1 MAGMRHYL
9 DYNASAPLRPAVREV
24 MLRAFE
30 EAGNPSSVHAEGRR
44 AHALIER
51 AREQVAAL
59 VGARARDVIFT
70 SGGSEANNT
79 VMTPSLRREPSF
91 EMLALHLMGATEHAS
106 VLSGSRF
113 PEEARE
119 TIPVGADGVV
129 DLDSLDGRL
138 RRLAQERAGALA
150 LVSLQAANSETG
162 VIQPLAT
169 VAEVVHRHG
178 GLLHVDA
185 VQAAGKM
192 PVDMAAWGADVIT
205 LSAHKIGGPKG
216 VGAFVTRPG
225 VEVRERLVRGGGQ
238 EGGYRAGTENV
249 AGIAGFGTACAL
261 AREEL
266 ADYAAATRALRDG
279 LEARLRAIEPAVVF
293 FGAAAERLPNTSAF
307 AIDGLKAE
315 TLLMLLDLEG
325 MAVSSGSA
333 CSSGKVR
340 RSHVLTAMGVLPS
353 LAEGALRVSF
363 GWASTEADVESF
375 ATAFHKVVGALIS
388 RRKGL
393 NAA

>member
-24 MLRAFE
+24 ILRAFD
-30 EAGNPSSVHAEGRR
+30 AVGNPSSVHTEGRR
-44 AHALIER
+44 AHALIET
-51 AREQVAAL
+51 AREEVAAL
-59 VGARARDVIFT
+59 VGARARDVFFT

-91 EMLALHLMGATEHAS
+91 ATFALHLMGAGEHAS

-113 PEEARE
+113 PENARE
-119 TIPVGADGVV
+119 TIPVDGDGVADV
-129 DLDSLDGRL
+129 DFIDARL
-138 RRLAQERAGALA
+138 RRLAQEGGATA

-162 VIQPLAT
+162 VVQPLAE
-169 VAEVVHRHG
+169 VAEIVHRHG

-185 VQAAGKM
+185 VQAAGKL
-192 PVDMAAWGADVIT
+192 PVDMAAWGADVMT

-249 AGIAGFGTACAL
+249 AGIAGFGEACAL
-261 AREEL
+261 ARDEL
-266 ADYAAATRALRDG
+266 ADYAALTGALRDR
-279 LEARLRAIEPAVVF
+279 LEARLRLVEPGVVVF
-293 FGAAAERLPNTSAF
+293 GARAPRLPNTSAF

-315 TLLMLLDLEG
+315 TLLMMLDLEG

-340 RSHVLTAMGVLPS
+340 RSHVLTAMGIAPS

-375 ATAFHKVVGALIS
+375 ATAFQKVVGALIS

>member
-24 MLRAFE
+24 VLRAFE
-30 EAGNPSSVHAEGRR
+30 EVGNPSSVHAEGRR
-44 AHALIER
+44 AHALIEA
-51 AREQVAAL
+51 AREKVATL
-59 VGARARDVIFT
+59 VGARARDVVFT

-91 EMLALHLMGATEHAS
+91 ATLALHLMGAGEHAS
-106 VLSGSRF
+106 VLGGSRF
-113 PEEARE
+113 PENARE
-119 TIPVGADGVV
+119 TIPVDQDGIADLGFI
-129 DLDSLDGRL
+129 DARL
-138 RRLAQERAGALA
+138 RRLANEGGATA

-162 VIQPLAT
+162 VVQPLAE

-185 VQAAGKM
+185 VQAAGKLS
-192 PVDMAAWGADVIT
+192 VDMAAWGADIIT

-249 AGIAGFGTACAL
+249 AGIAGFGEACAL
-261 AREEL
+261 ALAGL
-266 ADYAAATRALRDG
+266 ADYAALTGALRDG
-279 LEARLRAIEPAVVF
+279 LEARLRLVEPGVVVF
-293 FGAAAERLPNTSAF
+293 GARAPRLPNTSAF

-315 TLLMLLDLEG
+315 TLLMMLDLEG

-340 RSHVLTAMGVLPS
+340 RSHVLTAMGIAPS

-375 ATAFHKVVGALIS
+375 ATAFRKVVGALIS

>member
-24 MLRAFE
+24 VLRAFE
-30 EAGNPSSVHAEGRR
+30 EVGNPSSVHAEGRR
-44 AHALIER
+44 AHALIEA
-51 AREQVAAL
+51 AREEVAAL
-59 VGARARDVIFT
+59 AGARPRDVVFT

-91 EMLALHLMGATEHAS
+91 TTLALHLMGAGEHAS

-113 PEEARE
+113 PENARE
-119 TIPVGADGVV
+119 TIPIDGNGVV
-129 DLDSLDGRL
+129 DIDFIDARL
-138 RRLAQERAGALA
+138 RRLANESGATA

-162 VIQPLAT
+162 VVQPLAG

-185 VQAAGKM
+185 VQAAGKLS
-192 PVDMAAWGADVIT
+192 VDMAAWGADVIT

-249 AGIAGFGTACAL
+249 AGIAGFGKACTL
-261 AREEL
+261 ARDEL
-266 ADYAAATRALRDG
+266 ADYAALTGALRDG
-279 LEARLRAIEPAVVF
+279 LEARLRLVEPGVVVF
-293 FGAAAERLPNTSAF
+293 GAGASRLPNTSAF

-315 TLLMLLDLEG
+315 TLLMMLDLEG

-340 RSHVLTAMGVLPS
+340 RSHVLTAMGIAPS

-363 GWASTEADVESF
+363 GWGSTEADMESF
-375 ATAFHKVVGALIS
+375 ATAFRKVVGALIS
-388 RRKGL
+388 RHKGL

>member
-24 MLRAFE
+24 ILRAYDE
-30 EAGNPSSVHAEGRR
+30 VGNPSSVHAEGRR
-44 AHALIER
+44 AHALIET
-51 AREQVAAL
+51 AREEVAAL
-59 VGARARDVIFT
+59 VGARARDVVFT

-91 EMLALHLMGATEHAS
+91 ATLALHLTGAGEHAS
-106 VLSGSRF
+106 VFSGSRF
-113 PEEARE
+113 AENARE
-119 TIPVGADGVV
+119 TIPVDGDGIA
-129 DLDSLDGRL
+129 DLDFIEARL
-138 RRLAQERAGALA
+138 RRLANEVGATA

-162 VIQPLAT
+162 VVQPLAE
-169 VAEVVHRHG
+169 VAEVAHRHG

-185 VQAAGKM
+185 VQAAGKL

-249 AGIAGFGTACAL
+249 AGIAGFGKACAL
-261 AREEL
+261 ARDEL
-266 ADYAAATRALRDG
+266 ADYAAMTGALRDG
-279 LEARLRAIEPAVVF
+279 LEARLRLIAPEVTI
-293 FGAAAERLPNTSAF
+293 FGAGSLRLPNTSAF

-315 TLLMLLDLEG
+315 TLLMMLDLEG

-340 RSHVLTAMGVLPS
+340 RSHVLTAMGVAPS

-375 ATAFHKVVGALIS
+375 ATAFQKVVGALIS

>member
-24 MLRAFE
+24 ILRAFGE
-30 EAGNPSSVHAEGRR
+30 TGNPSSVHAEGRR
-44 AHALIER
+44 ARALMET

-59 VGARARDVIFT
+59 VGARARDVFFT

-91 EMLALHLMGATEHAS
+91 ATLTLHLMGASEHAS
-106 VLSGSRF
+106 VLAGSRF
-113 PEEARE
+113 PAEARE
-119 TIPVGADGVV
+119 VIPVDGDGIADLGFI
-129 DLDSLDGRL
+129 DARL
-138 RRLAQERAGALA
+138 RRLANEGGATA

-162 VIQPLAT
+162 VVQPLAE
-169 VAEVVHRHG
+169 VAKVVHRHG

-185 VQAAGKM
+185 VQAAGKL
-192 PVDMAAWGADVIT
+192 PVDMAVWGADVIT

-249 AGIAGFGTACAL
+249 AGIAGFGEACAL
-261 AREEL
+261 ALAGL
-266 ADYAAATRALRDG
+266 ADYAALTGALRDG
-279 LEARLRAIEPAVVF
+279 LEARLRLVEPGLAV
-293 FGAAAERLPNTSAF
+293 FGAKAPRVPNTSAF

-315 TLLMLLDLEG
+315 TLLMMLDLEG

-340 RSHVLTAMGVLPS
+340 RSHVLTAMGVAPS

-363 GWASTEADVESF
+363 GWDSTEADVESF
-375 ATAFHKVVGALIS
+375 ATAFQKVVGALIS